1 MTLETR
7 LGPGKEFD
15 AIRSLLARWG
25 DRAVGIGDD
34 AASVRVP
41 RGDMLVVSVDTAV
54 EGRHFKREWLSLRD
68 AGYRATVAAL
78 SDIAAMAARPLG
90 LLVALTLPEA
100 TPAMLGATIAELGDA
115 IGEAAHDA
123 GAPILGGNLSSG
135 GELSITTTVL
145 GSAFAPLARTG
156 AREGDSV
163 YVTGRLGGPLSAL
176 RAMERGYEVSSAHRA
191 RFVRP
196 SARIHEA
203 RWLADN
209 GASAAIDVS
218 DGLVADLRHLAAAS
232 GVGIAIDGALVP
244 RESDVD
250 LMTALESGEEYEIV
264 VTTPSRFDEREFSQ
278 RFSLA
283 LTRIGRVES
292 RDAGA
297 VRVRGADV
305 ASISGHD
312 HFSR

>member
-1 MTLETR
+1 MTRATQ
-7 LGPGKEFD
+7 LGPGAEFD

-41 RGDMLVVSVDTAV
+41 RGDTLVVSVDTAV
-54 EGRHFKREWLSLRD
+54 EGRHFKREWLSMSD
-68 AGYRATVAAL
+68 VGYRATVAAL
-78 SDIAAMAARPLG
+78 SDIAAMAAEPIG
-90 LLVALTLPEA
+90 VLVALTVPDTTRE
-100 TPAMLGATIAELGDA
+100 TMDATIAELGDA
-115 IGEAAHDA
+115 IGEAAHAA

-145 GSAFAPLARTG
+145 GAAFAPLARSG
-156 AREGDSV
+156 ARDGDWV

-176 RAMERGYEVSSAHRA
+176 RAFERGAEVSSAHRS
-191 RFVRP
+191 RFARP
-196 SARIHEA
+196 SPRIREA
-203 RWLADN
+203 RWLAER

-232 GVGIAIDGALVP
+232 TVGIAIDGALVP

-250 LMTALESGEEYEIV
+250 LTTALESGEEYEIV
-264 VTTPSRFDEREFSQ
+264 VTTPRQFDEHEFSH
-278 RFSLA
+278 RFALP
-283 LTRIGRVES
+283 LTRIGRVEA
-292 RDAGA
+292 RDAG
-297 VRVRGADV
+297 VVHVRGADV